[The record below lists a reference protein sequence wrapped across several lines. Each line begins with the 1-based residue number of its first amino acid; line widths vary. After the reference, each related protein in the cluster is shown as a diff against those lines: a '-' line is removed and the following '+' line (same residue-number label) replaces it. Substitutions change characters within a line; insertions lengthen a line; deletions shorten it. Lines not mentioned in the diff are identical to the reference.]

1 MSRFAQRLYRLEQSG
16 PNERSHWF
24 ISTPEKSAANQRE
37 EYERDHGPIAEDAI
51 ALFLEIHSFQRN
63 EHAECALPGTLVIG

>member
-1 MSRFAQRLYRLEQSG
+1 MSRFALRLDRLEQSEPVG
-16 PNERSHWF
+16 RSHFF

-51 ALFLEIHSFQRN
+51 ALFLEIHSF
-63 EHAECALPGTLVIG
+63 

>member
-1 MSRFAQRLYRLEQSG
+1 MSRFALRLDRLEQSVASG
-16 PNERSHWF
+16 RSHWF
-24 ISTPEKSAANQRE
+24 ISTPEKSAAKQRE

-63 EHAECALPGTLVIG
+63 EPTECSLPGTLVIG